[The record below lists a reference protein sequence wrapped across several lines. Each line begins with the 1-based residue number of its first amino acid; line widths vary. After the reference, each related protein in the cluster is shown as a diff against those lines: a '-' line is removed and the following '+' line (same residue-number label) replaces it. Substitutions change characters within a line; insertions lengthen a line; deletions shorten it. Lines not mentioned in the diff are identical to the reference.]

1 MIAMLLYRQL
11 VSCGVPGGYNL
22 FGNGRQIFSFGAQ
35 LKRLIIYSYITLVLG
50 LAIYE
55 PTLLGQIQAPT
66 IKDYSSMCGIC
77 KMTLYYIDSTTLDLT
92 KSFVYCYANVQWAVT
107 IL

>member
-1 MIAMLLYRQL
+1 MQYIMLY
-11 VSCGVPGGYNL
+11 SGVCQVAVTCL
-22 FGNGRQIFSFGAQ
+22 EMACKSFVLEHS

-77 KMTLYYIDSTTLDLT
+77 KMALYYIDSTILDLT
-92 KSFVYCYANVQWAVT
+92 KSFVYSYANVQWAVT

>member
-1 MIAMLLYRQL
+1 
-11 VSCGVPGGYNL
+11 
-22 FGNGRQIFSFGAQ
+22 
-35 LKRLIIYSYITLVLG
+35 
-50 LAIYE
+50 
-55 PTLLGQIQAPT
+55 
-66 IKDYSSMCGIC
+66 MCGIC